1 MADQMQAIKRRMKS
15 VSNTERITNAMKLV
29 AASKLKHATVKYT
42 FVKQDLKD
50 VSDQVYAAI
59 TKPNAPEVYRQEREG
74 KTLYIMISG
83 SKGLCGGYNAAI
95 IKMAQYIKESKENA
109 CFLTLGTK
117 IRDYCVHHGCEVF
130 QVEDRKGISF
140 SELFEEAVDDWTY
153 TQFQEISRQVMKKY
167 RSGEVT
173 KVVVIYTRY
182 VNTIVQRVRKK
193 QLFPL
198 VLDTEIRFDVDE
210 NSYIEYEPNG
220 PEFFDF
226 FVEENL
232 ALLMYRYVAEAT
244 LCEHSA
250 RRMAMKNA
258 SDNAKEM
265 LTELSVYYNR
275 ARQATITNELIE
287 IVAGAE
293 ALKKFK

>member
-1 MADQMQAIKRRMKS
+1 MRS
-15 VSNTERITNAMKLV
+15 VGNTERITNAMKLV
-29 AASKLKHATVKYT
+29 AASKLKHATARYA
-42 FVKQDLKD
+42 FVKNDLKE

-59 TKPNAPEVYRQEREG
+59 TKPDAPEVYRQEREG
-74 KTLYIMISG
+74 KTLYITITG

-95 IKMAQYIKESKENA
+95 IKMAQYIKESGEDA

-117 IRDYCVHHGCEVF
+117 IKDYCVHHDCELCMI
-130 QVEDRKGISF
+130 EDRQGNGLLDVF
-140 SELFEEAVDDWTY
+140 DEAVDEWKY
-153 TQFQEISRQVMKKY
+153 SQFQEIARQVMEKY
-167 RSGEVT
+167 RKGEIT
-173 KVVVIYTRY
+173 KVVVLYTKY
-182 VNTIVQRVRKK
+182 VNTIVQRVRRK

-198 VLDTEIRFDVDE
+198 VADPEVRVNADE
-210 NSYIEYEPNG
+210 NRYIEYEPNG
-220 PEFFDF
+220 PELFDF